1 MASPG
6 HDSYT
11 PVSGQEDSS
20 RDRSN
25 ESSAQ
30 ASRGGSRPPREK
42 HRVRFN
48 QGGESIDTAK
58 QKTPFDL
65 RDDDSGAP
73 AQSFARRLS
82 STTLAPVQHAR
93 HSSAPSLHLHSEPSG
108 RVEKGESSAVAPTGK
123 MKAPLR
129 PSIVRLSSSKS
140 TDLDV
145 NGEDPAGLS
154 IEKPKAT
161 ARPSIM
167 RMSSSASIDSDEGLE
182 MPLKRTA
189 TGPLK
194 KRHRDDEEK
203 DDDEDADGNDDDNE
217 SNDEVGKMFSEK
229 TAFERAARLSR
240 SIGTRSAPVSRQQS
254 PARKAAALEQPLSP
268 PPGHQHNMPI
278 DLRDIPLEK
287 LNSRRTKYGIEDE
300 SDDSEQEDEKETR
313 TKGKSTSAVRR
324 IAKSASRIVR
334 ENTDW
339 RHNFLKAKNKP
350 LPLQS
355 GQVTPVEERD
365 PFDYIPRPNKY
376 REGYLSSLMRLYD
389 QQGVGSAFAH
399 IPWSQHAIDEAIDKR
414 TQSNA
419 SLVGS
424 AYTTPAQTPQH
435 SPKTSGEF
443 TETPTPA
450 TSPPHTGTNTPKGKH
465 EKWYYKNRE
474 FRSTGSI
481 ADLVASSTSL
491 AQVGAQGSKE
501 HANALRPKPKYRPRS
516 QQALDTV
523 LGKKKKLHRDEDIR
537 IQIHMAETI
546 QRKEYILK
554 MCKALMCYG
563 APTHRLEEYLKMSAR
578 VLSIDSQFLYIPGC
592 MIVSFD
598 DSAMHTTEVK
608 IVRTSQAV
616 NLGKL
621 LETHQVYKE
630 VVHDTIG
637 VEEAITR
644 LDTIIKKPNRYS
656 LWFLVFI
663 YGVAS
668 ACVGPFA
675 FGARPIDLPFA
686 FFLGCLLGFMQ
697 LILAPYSEL
706 YSNIFE
712 ISAAVLTS
720 FLARAL
726 GSIKGGNIFCFSAL
740 AQSSIALI
748 LPGYLVLCGSLEL
761 QSKNIVAGSVRMVYA
776 IIYSF
781 FLGFGITIGS
791 SLYGWAD
798 HNATSAT
805 TCSTEWPF
813 WWKIIFV
820 PPFTLCLILIN
831 QGKAKQMPVML
842 VIAMVGYVVNH
853 FSAIRFASNA
863 QIANTLGALA
873 IGILGNSYSRLRHGL
888 AVTALLPAIF
898 VQVPSGLA
906 ASGSLVSGITNANQ
920 ITNSS
925 AAAAANNG
933 AASGSLGMNSA
944 VLNVGF
950 SMIEVAIG
958 ITVGLF
964 LSALVIY
971 PFGKRRSGLFSF

>member
-1 MASPG
+1 MASRE
-6 HDSYT
+6 HDSHT

-25 ESSAQ
+25 DSSAQ
-30 ASRGGSRPPREK
+30 ASRGGSRPPKEK

-48 QGGESIDTAK
+48 QGGESIDVAK

-65 RDDDSGAP
+65 RDDDTGAP

-82 STTLAPVQHAR
+82 SPTLAPPHTR
-93 HSSAPSLHLHSEPSG
+93 HLSAPSLHHHPRPPEKDDNAGSPASEIP
-108 RVEKGESSAVAPTGK
+108 K
-123 MKAPLR
+123 PL
-129 PSIVRLSSSKS
+129 P
-140 TDLDV
+140 
-145 NGEDPAGLS
+145 
-154 IEKPKAT
+154 
-161 ARPSIM
+161 RPSIM
-167 RMSSSASIDSDEGLE
+167 RTPSSMSSESDEGLE
-182 MPLKRTA
+182 IPLKRIA
-189 TGPLK
+189 TGK
-194 KRHRDDEEK
+194 KHPSDTVKVDEEG
-203 DDDEDADGNDDDNE
+203 DADSNDDNG
-217 SNDEVGKMFSEK
+217 EVGKIFSEK
-229 TAFERAARLSR
+229 TALERAARLSR
-240 SIGTRSAPVSRQQS
+240 SIGTRSAPVSRQPS
-254 PARKAAALEQPLSP
+254 PVRPVAIEPRPSP
-268 PPGHQHNMPI
+268 PAEPQHNMPI

-300 SDDSEQEDEKETR
+300 SDDEEPDEKTTR
-313 TKGKSTSAVRR
+313 RRRKHSVRR
-324 IAKSASRIVR
+324 IANSAKQLVK
-334 ENTDW
+334 TDW
-339 RHNFLKAKNKP
+339 RPKYLKAKDRSP
-350 LPLQS
+350 PLQS
-355 GQVTPVEERD
+355 GQVTPTEERD
-365 PFDYIPRPNKY
+365 PFDYVPRPNRY

-389 QQGVGSAFAH
+389 QQGVGSAMAH

-414 TQSNA
+414 NQSTA
-419 SLVGS
+419 SLIGS
-424 AYTTPAQTPQH
+424 GYTTPAQTPQH
-435 SPKTSGEF
+435 SPTSAEF
-443 TETPTPA
+443 TQTTTPA
-450 TSPPHTGTNTPKGKH
+450 GSPPLSGTITPQPKH

-474 FRSTGSI
+474 NRSTGSI

-491 AQVGAQGSKE
+491 AQIGAQGSKE
-501 HANALRPKPKYRPRS
+501 HANALRPKPKHRPRS
-516 QQALDTV
+516 QQAFDTV
-523 LGKKKKLHRDEDIR
+523 LGKKKKLRRDEDIR

-546 QRKEYILK
+546 QRKDYILR

-578 VLSIDSQFLYIPGC
+578 VLSIDGQFLYIPGC

-598 DSAMHTTEVK
+598 DAATHTTEVK
-608 IVRTSQAV
+608 IVRTNQAV

-621 LETHQVYKE
+621 LDTHQVYKE

-637 VEEAITR
+637 VEEAMGR
-644 LDTIIKKPNRYS
+644 LDKIIKKPNRYS
-656 LWFLVFI
+656 LWFLVFT
-663 YGVAS
+663 YGIAA

-675 FGARPIDLPFA
+675 FGARPIDLPIA
-686 FFLGCLLGFMQ
+686 FSLGCLLGFMQ

-720 FLARAL
+720 FLARAF
-726 GSIKGGNIFCFSAL
+726 GSIQGGDLFCFSAL

-805 TCSTEWPF
+805 TCSTTWPF
-813 WWKIIFV
+813 WWKVIFV

-831 QGKAKQMPVML
+831 QGKTKQMPVML
-842 VIAMVGYVVNH
+842 FIAMVGYVVNH
-853 FSAIRFASNA
+853 FSAIRFASNS
-863 QIANTLGALA
+863 QIANALGALA

-906 ASGSLVSGITNANQ
+906 ASGSLLSGITNANQ

-925 AAAAANNG
+925 ADAAAASNG
-933 AASGSLGMNSA
+933 TATSGLGLDQNSA

-950 SMIEVAIG
+950 GMIEVAIG

-964 LSALVIY
+964 LSALVVY